1 MYDSHLSVP
10 NRRELLKATGVAA
23 AALAVGTLPLDW
35 VRGAEEPKTRK
46 LLFFTKSSGY
56 QHGVITRPK
65 SGGLAYA
72 EKIMVDLGKEH
83 GYEVTPSKDG
93 GYFTPEKLAE
103 FDAVVF
109 YTTGDLTTPGT
120 DKQPPM
126 PKNGKETLIQFVES
140 GKGFLGLHCAS
151 DTFHGPKNGPTDPYI
166 KMLGGEFEH
175 HGAQQD
181 AKILVADKNFGPIKD
196 LEDFHFTEEWYI
208 LKNFAPDL
216 HVILIQDTPSMS
228 GKEYKAL
235 KPYPET
241 WARTQGK
248 GRVFYSSMGHREDV
262 WKKPIF
268 EKVLLGGLA
277 WVSGNAKAETKPNL
291 QEATP
296 GAEDRV
302 RKD

>member
-1 MYDSHLSVP
+1 MHDIHSTVP
-10 NRRELLKATGVAA
+10 NRRDLLKAGGVAA
-23 AALAVGTLPLDW
+23 AALAASALPW
-35 VRGAEEPKTRK
+35 EFARAEESKTRK
-46 LLFFTKSSGY
+46 VLFFTKSSGY
-56 QHGVITRPK
+56 QHSVITRHK
-65 SGGLAYA
+65 KGELAYA
-72 EKIMVDLGKEH
+72 EKILIDLGKEH
-83 GYEVTPSKDG
+83 GYEVTATKDG

-103 FDAVVF
+103 FDAIVF
-109 YTTGDLTTPGT
+109 YTTGDLTTLGT
-120 DKQPPM
+120 DKEPPM
-126 PKNGKETLIQFVES
+126 PKNGVQTLIEFVES
-140 GKGFLGLHCAS
+140 GKGFLGFHCAS
-151 DTFHGPKNGPTDPYI
+151 DTFHSHGNVTSPYI
-166 KMLGGEFEH
+166 KLLGGEFEH

-181 AKILVADKNFGPIKD
+181 AKILVADKDFGPIKD
-196 LEDFHFTEEWYI
+196 LQDFTLKEEWYI

-216 HVILIQDTPSMS
+216 HVILIQDTASMS

-268 EKVLLGGLA
+268 KKVLLGGLA
-277 WVSGNAKAETKPNL
+277 WASGNAKADAKPNL
-291 QEATP
+291 QEVTP